1 MPFSSPFTSGK
12 YFYGWWIVFA
22 AASIVFLSAGTFFY
36 GFGLL
41 VAPLEEEFGWSRAA
55 ISAAFSLRTEV
66 GGIAAPVVGF
76 AVDRMGV
83 RRLIFGGLFV
93 VALGFFLLSRA
104 DSLPAFY
111 AAVVIIAIGNSCT
124 GGATATVAI
133 ANWFQRQRGRALGF
147 MTLGGGASGSMA
159 IVFGALIAEFGWR
172 NALLI
177 AGVAQLIICAP
188 IALTIR
194 NRPSDI
200 GLFPDGDAA
209 PRVSATGVMPV
220 NPDREGFTSKEALRS
235 TLFWRVA
242 AVYALG
248 NFATTS
254 IVVHQVPF
262 LTESVGVSDTFAAAM
277 LTVSIALSLIG
288 RLGFGNIADVL
299 PKTLVS
305 GVALGMISISL
316 VMFATLHEPWQLIYT
331 LPVFGIGFGG
341 IIPVRSSLQAE
352 FFGLK
357 AFGAIQG
364 LTLTVSTVGAF
375 AGPILAGWLY
385 DVSESYRLAFL
396 LLAIGP
402 AIAIPLIITA
412 RPAVRTA
419 PRQSEAHEP
428 MA

>member
-1 MPFSSPFTSGK
+1 MPILAPFAPDRI
-12 YFYGWWIVFA
+12 FYGWWIVFA

-41 VAPLEEEFGWSRAA
+41 VAPLTEEFGWSRAA

-83 RRLIFGGLFV
+83 RRLMFAGLFV
-93 VALGFFLLSRA
+93 VALGFILLSR
-104 DSLPAFY
+104 SHTLWAFY
-111 AAVVIIAIGNSCT
+111 GSVVIIAIGNSCT

-133 ANWFQRQRGRALGF
+133 ANWFRRKRGKALGF
-147 MTLGGGASGSMA
+147 MTLGGGASGAMA
-159 IVFGALIAEFGWR
+159 VVFGFLITEFGWR
-172 NALLI
+172 QALVI
-177 AGVAQLIICAP
+177 AGVSQLIVCAP

-194 NRPSDI
+194 NRPEDM
-200 GLFPDGDAA
+200 GLLPDGDAA
-209 PRVSATGVMPV
+209 PADTPASRAAPV
-220 NPDREGFTSKEALRS
+220 LGRDGYTSRQAIRS
-235 TLFWRVA
+235 WLFWRVA

-254 IVVHQVPF
+254 IIVHQVPF
-262 LTESVGVSDTFAAAM
+262 LTESIGVSDTFAAAT
-277 LTVSIALSLIG
+277 LTIMTSLSLIG
-288 RLGFGNIADVL
+288 RLGFGNIADIL
-299 PKTLVS
+299 PKPLVTA
-305 GVALGMISISL
+305 VALGLISVSL
-316 VMFATLHEPWQLIYT
+316 VMFATLREPWQLIYT

-375 AGPILAGWLY
+375 LGPILAGWLY
-385 DVSESYRLAFL
+385 DVSDSYRLAFL
-396 LLAIGP
+396 LLAAGP
-402 AIAIPLIITA
+402 AIAIPMIITA
-412 RPAVRTA
+412 RPPGPAVVEEPRATA
-419 PRQSEAHEP
+419 
-428 MA
+428 

>member
-1 MPFSSPFTSGK
+1 M
-12 YFYGWWIVFA
+12 
-22 AASIVFLSAGTFFY
+22 FLSAGTFFY

-83 RRLIFGGLFV
+83 RRLIFAGVFV
-93 VALGFFLLSRA
+93 VALGMILLSQTH
-104 DSLPAFY
+104 SLLAFY
-111 AAVVIIAIGNSCT
+111 GAVVIIAIGNSCT

-133 ANWFQRQRGRALGF
+133 ANWFRRKRGRALGL

-159 IVFGALIAEFGWR
+159 IVFGFLISEFGWR
-172 NALLI
+172 QALVI
-177 AGVAQLIICAP
+177 AGVAQLIVCAP
-188 IALTIR
+188 LALTLR
-194 NRPSDI
+194 NRPQDM
-200 GLFPDGDAA
+200 GLLPDGDEA
-209 PRVSATGVMPV
+209 PPPRADGTAVPTPEH
-220 NPDREGFTSKEALRS
+220 EGFTSKEALRS

-262 LTESVGVSDTFAAAM
+262 LTESVGVSDTFAAAT
-277 LTVSIALSLIG
+277 LTISIALSLIG

-299 PKTLVS
+299 PKTVVS
-305 GVALGMISISL
+305 AVALALIGVSL

-352 FFGLK
+352 MFGLK

-385 DVSESYRLAFL
+385 DVSDSYRLAFFI
-396 LLAIGP
+396 LAAGP
-402 AIAIPLIITA
+402 AIAVPLILSCRTGRQA
-412 RPAVRTA
+412 REP
-419 PRQSEAHEP
+419 EA
-428 MA
+428 AA